1 MSSVNSIVR
10 RTPSGRWPWPAEP
23 RVACLPVGADDD
35 MDLLAGT
42 LASLLRH
49 TAPDTRIV
57 VLPFGG
63 IERARLEQTLRDQ
76 AETRVS
82 LVDTAGIDTPWQ
94 AVLRGLPACHDR
106 HDRLLVRP
114 GTEVLN
120 GWDVRLAL
128 AAYGQEPRIAAVAP
142 LCDGT
147 PLFALL
153 EAGGGDRIALDDL
166 DRLLLA
172 SSRRRNFE
180 IPALFSG
187 CCYLRGAA
195 LREIE
200 PRLDAAAR
208 DWGWTECWVWLARLF
223 REHGWHAVCCDHVY
237 VRDRDAGRR
246 TEMRGVEQLEEARQI
261 ERAHPLTGLRFAA
274 GDGLRRGALA
284 RPAVPERR
292 PVQLHVVNS
301 WGGGLDR
308 WVREYCEHDRERDN
322 LVLRSIGNWGAF
334 GQRIAL
340 YRSALMDRPL
350 RHWELEYPIRAT
362 AVAHLQYRAILDE
375 VIADFGIEAIL
386 VSSLIG
392 HSLDALDSG
401 LPTIF
406 VAHDYYPFCPAVVI
420 HFGEVCERC
429 ELPRLE
435 RCFAENEHNRFFRNV
450 AAAEWLDL
458 RRRFADLAGADHV
471 SFAAPSESVSRH
483 WRTLVPALAGESFAI
498 IPHGVDFNPGHL
510 PAPPAG
516 DKLRVVMLGSLAPQ
530 KGRALLEQI
539 WPRIAA
545 GVELYLIGCGEEGE
559 MFRGWPGVTLIPR
572 YRHEELPAIMAG
584 VAPELGLLLSICP
597 ETFSYTLS
605 ELWLLG
611 IPVMATAVGSFA
623 DRVREGVNGFLCPP
637 RAEAIADELLR
648 IAADRACLEP
658 PRAWLAGFRHRRVD
672 EMVADYHAL
681 TPLPAFAAP
690 RYFAT
695 PAALGPTEDAPTRAV
710 YVDARVPFVQVLEE
724 FGDYARQKLLASP
737 RLRSWQK
744 RWLAAWLGYG
754 LRGAK
759 ALATARRK
767 SEMSPAGNIDDQ
779 R

>member
-1 MSSVNSIVR
+1 VV
-10 RTPSGRWPWPAEP
+10 
-23 RVACLPVGADDD
+23 CLPVGADDAG
-35 MDLLAGT
+35 LLAGT

-49 TAPDTRIV
+49 TAPDTQIV
-57 VLPFGG
+57 VLSFGG
-63 IERARLEQTLRDQ
+63 IERVRLEQALPEQ
-76 AETRVS
+76 PETRVS
-82 LVDTAGIDTPWQ
+82 LVETAGIVDPWQ
-94 AVLRGLPACHDR
+94 AVLRGLPARHDS

-114 GTEVLN
+114 GVEVLR
-120 GWDVRLAL
+120 GWDARLAL
-128 AAYGQEPRIAAVAP
+128 AAYGREPRIAAVAP
-142 LCDGT
+142 LCDST

-153 EAGGGDRIALDDL
+153 EGGVGDRIAPDDL

-172 SSRRRNFE
+172 SSRRRNLE
-180 IPALFSG
+180 VPALFSG
-187 CCYLRGAA
+187 CCYLRRAA
-195 LREIE
+195 LRDIE

-208 DWGWTECWVWLARLF
+208 DWGWAESWVWLARLF
-223 REHGWHAVCCDHVY
+223 RERGWHAVCCDHVY

-246 TEMRGVEQLEEARQI
+246 RSEMREVEQLEEARQI
-261 ERAHPLTGLRFAA
+261 EQAHPLTGLRFAV
-274 GDGLRRGALA
+274 GDELRRGAPGRAA
-284 RPAVPERR
+284 RAERR

-308 WVREYCEHDRERDN
+308 WVREYCQHDRERDN

-340 YRSALMDRPL
+340 YRSAVMDRPL
-350 RHWELEYPIRAT
+350 RYWELEYPIRAT

-375 VIADFGIEAIL
+375 IIADCGIETIL
-386 VSSLIG
+386 ISSLIG

-401 LPTIF
+401 LPTVF

-420 HFGEVCERC
+420 YFGEVCERC
-429 ELPRLE
+429 ELNRLE

-458 RRRFADLAGADHV
+458 RRRFADLAGADQV

-483 WRTLVPALAGESFAI
+483 WRILLPALAGKPFAI
-498 IPHGVDFNPGHL
+498 IPHGVDFNPGRL

-516 DKLRVVMLGSLAPQ
+516 DKMRVVMLGSLAPQ

-545 GVELYLIGCGEEGE
+545 GVELYLIGCGEDGEG
-559 MFRGWPGVTLIPR
+559 FRGRPGVTLIPS
-572 YRHEELPAIMAG
+572 YRHEELPALMAE

-611 IPVMATAVGSFA
+611 IPVVATAVGSFA

-637 RAEAIADELLR
+637 RAEAIADRLLR
-648 IAADRACLEP
+648 IAANRACLEP

-681 TPLPAFAAP
+681 TPLPVFAAP
-690 RYFAT
+690 RYFAASAVT
-695 PAALGPTEDAPTRAV
+695 APAGEGPERALYLDAQA
-710 YVDARVPFVQVLEE
+710 PFSQVLEE
-724 FGDYARQKLLASP
+724 FGGYARQKLLASP
-737 RLRSWQK
+737 RLRAWQK

-754 LRGAK
+754 LRCAT

-767 SEMSPAGNIDDQ
+767 NVAP
-779 R
+779 